1 MVMNTLY
8 RKLVRDLWARKG
20 SLVALLVIMAI
31 GVGAYVGMASVW
43 RDLDGA
49 RRDYY
54 RNQQLA
60 HFVVDLKRVPQ
71 WAVEESSTL
80 PNLSRLRGRVRQA
93 VLMELPGVE
102 RPISGAAISMPE
114 RRRPVLNDIRLRSGG
129 WFSGANEREI
139 ILDYAFAEA
148 WGLGPGDR
156 IKALLLDKQHEML
169 VVGTAQSPEFV
180 YLIPP
185 DGGFAPDPARFGVFY
200 ASEEF
205 LRNSGDLQGAWN
217 QLIGTLHNTSPTAVA
232 NTLTLLAE
240 CLDPFGV
247 TLTTS
252 MRDDPSVRYLED
264 ELTGLEVQSRVMPML
279 FLGVAALVLNV
290 LLGRLVAQQRTVIG
304 TLRALGY
311 PTSKLIRH
319 YLTYGLVVGLL
330 GGLAG
335 IAMGWWIQSE
345 MVAMYHEFFALPGLV
360 SRLHIDVALAGVA
373 ISVLFAVAGTWK
385 GVQGAAQLAPADA
398 MRPPPPERGGR
409 VLPERIPALWQR
421 LPFNG
426 RMALR
431 TIFRNPFRSLVSVIA
446 AAISTTLVFTALSMV
461 DALNYLMRY
470 EFQQVAHQDF
480 TVGLREPDAAWAEAE
495 VERLPNVARTE
506 PQLAV
511 ISDLSRGVY
520 RKRVG
525 VMGLPPGNHLYTP
538 LGGDGKPLVMPD
550 AGLVLNRKLAE
561 ILHAKPGDSLR
572 LRPLIGRRVEVVA
585 VVAGVTDSFFG
596 LTAYAD
602 IRYLSRLLGEAETVN
617 TVLGVLQPG
626 APPEALLDELKR
638 RPTVLGIGE
647 RLRAFTLMEESFG
660 ETMGAM
666 IGVMV
671 LFSGTIAFGSVL
683 NAALVSLSER
693 QREVATLRTLGYHP
707 GQLARLFAGE
717 SLLLNGTGLLAGLVA
732 GVGLTH
738 LLSIAYS
745 TELYR
750 FPAVILPETLLL
762 SAALVALFLIAAQLI
777 IFRLIRRLDWLAV
790 LNVKE

>member
-1 MVMNTLY
+1 MNALH
-8 RKLVRDLWARKG
+8 RKLIRDLWGRKG
-20 SLVALLVIMAI
+20 SLAALLVIMAI

-49 RRDYY
+49 RGDYY
-54 RNQQLA
+54 RNQRLA
-60 HFVVDLKRVPQ
+60 HFVVDLKRVPP
-71 WAVEESSTL
+71 WAVTESAAQ
-80 PNLSRLRGRVRQA
+80 PKLSALRGPVRQA
-93 VLMELPGVE
+93 VLMEIPGVE
-102 RPISGAAISMPE
+102 RPIPGAAISMPE
-114 RRRPVLNDIRLRSGG
+114 RRRPVLNDVMLRSGG
-129 WFSGANEREI
+129 WFSGANEREV
-139 ILDYAFAEA
+139 ILDHAFAEA
-148 WGLGPGDR
+148 HGLRPGDR

-185 DGGFAPDPARFGVFY
+185 DGGFAPDPARYGVLY
-200 ASEEF
+200 ASENF

-217 QLIGTLHNTSPTAVA
+217 QLIGTLHDTSPTAVA

-240 CLDPFGV
+240 RLDPFGV
-247 TLTTS
+247 TLTTN

-264 ELTGLEVQSRVMPML
+264 ELTGLEVQSRVMPAL

-311 PTSKLIRH
+311 PASAVTRH
-319 YLTYGLVVGLL
+319 YLAYGLAVGLA

-335 IAMGWWIQSE
+335 IAMGWWIQGE
-345 MVAMYHEFFALPGLV
+345 MVAMYHGFFALPELAP
-360 SRLHIDVALAGVA
+360 RLHLDVALTGVV

-385 GVQGAAQLAPADA
+385 GVRGAARLAPADA

-409 VLPERIPALWQR
+409 VLPERIPGLWR
-421 LPFNG
+421 RVPFSG
-426 RMALR
+426 RMVLR
-431 TIFRNPFRSLVSVIA
+431 SIFRNPFRSLVSVVA
-446 AAISTTLVFTALSMV
+446 AAVSTALVFTALSMV
-461 DALNYLMRY
+461 DALDYLMRY
-470 EFQQVAHQDF
+470 EFQRVAHQDF
-480 TVGLREPDAAWAEAE
+480 TVALREPDAARAAAEIG
-495 VERLPNVARTE
+495 RLPDVARTE
-506 PQLAV
+506 PQLGV
-511 ISDLSRGVY
+511 ISDLSRGPY

-525 VMGLPPGNHLYTP
+525 VMGLPPGNRLYTP
-538 LGGDGKPLVMPD
+538 LGSDGEPLVMPD
-550 AGLVLNRKLAE
+550 AGLVLTRKLAE
-561 ILHAKPGDSLR
+561 ILHAKPGDTLR

-585 VVAGVTDSFFG
+585 AVAGVTDSFFG

-602 IRYLSRLLGEAETVN
+602 IRYLSRLLGEAEAAN
-617 TVLGVLQPG
+617 TVLGALQPG
-626 APPEALLDELKR
+626 TTPEALLDELKR
-638 RPTVLGIGE
+638 RPTVVGIGE

-693 QREVATLRTLGYHP
+693 QREVATLRTLGYRA
-707 GQLARLFAGE
+707 GQVARQFAGE
-717 SLLLNGTGLLAGLVA
+717 SLLLNGAGLLAGLFA
-732 GVGLTH
+732 GVGLAH

-750 FPAVILPETLLL
+750 FPAVILPGTLLF
-762 SAALVALFLIAAQLI
+762 SAALVALFVIAAQLI
-777 IFRLIRRLDWLAV
+777 LFRLIRRLDWLAV

>member
-1 MVMNTLY
+1 MRPLH
-8 RKLVRDLWARKG
+8 RKLIRDLWRRKG

-43 RDLDGA
+43 CDLDGA

-54 RNQQLA
+54 RNQRLA
-60 HFVVDLKRVPQ
+60 HFVVDLKRLPQ
-71 WAVEESSTL
+71 WAVAENAKL
-80 PNLSRLRGRVRQA
+80 PNLSELRGRVRQA
-93 VLMELPGVE
+93 VLMEISGVE
-102 RPISGAAISMPE
+102 RPIPGAAISMPE

-129 WFSGANEREI
+129 WFSGANEREV
-139 ILDYAFAEA
+139 ILDHAFAEA
-148 WGLGPGDR
+148 HGLRPGDR
-156 IKALLLDKQHEML
+156 IKTLLLDKQHDML

-185 DGGFAPDPARFGVFY
+185 DGGFAPDPVRYGVLY
-200 ASEEF
+200 ASEDF

-217 QLIGTLHNTSPTAVA
+217 QLVGTLHDTSPTAVA

-240 CLDPFGV
+240 RLDPFGV

-264 ELTGLEVQSRVMPML
+264 ELIGLEVQSRVMPAL

-311 PTSKLIRH
+311 PASAVTRH
-319 YLTYGLVVGLL
+319 YLAYGLAVGLA
-330 GGLAG
+330 GGVAG
-335 IAMGWWIQSE
+335 IAMGWWIQVE
-345 MVAMYHEFFALPGLV
+345 MVAMYQDFFALPGLAP
-360 SRLHIDVALAGVA
+360 RLHLEVALVGLA

-385 GVQGAAQLAPADA
+385 GVRGAARLAPADA

-409 VLPERIPALWQR
+409 VLPERIPALWR
-421 LPFNG
+421 RVPFGG
-426 RMALR
+426 RMVLR
-431 TIFRNPFRSLVSVIA
+431 SIFRNPFRSLVSVVA
-446 AAISTTLVFTALSMV
+446 AAVSTALVFTALSMV
-461 DALNYLMRY
+461 DALDYLMRY
-470 EFQQVAHQDF
+470 EFQRVAHQDF
-480 TVGLREPDAAWAEAE
+480 TVALREPDAAWAEAE
-495 VERLPNVARTE
+495 VVRLPNVARTE

-511 ISDLSRGVY
+511 VSDLSRGAY

-525 VMGLPPGNHLYTP
+525 VIGLPPGNRLYTP
-538 LGGDGKPLVMPD
+538 LGSNGEPLVMPD
-550 AGLVLNRKLAE
+550 AGLVLTRKLAE
-561 ILHAKPGDSLR
+561 ILHVKPGDILR
-572 LRPLIGRRVEVVA
+572 LRPLIGRRVEVAA
-585 VVAGVTDSFFG
+585 VVAGIVDSFFG

-602 IRYLSRLLGEAETVN
+602 IRYFSRLLGEAGAVN
-617 TVLGVLQPG
+617 TVLGALQPG
-626 APPEALLDELKR
+626 ATPEALLDELKR
-638 RPTVLGIGE
+638 RPTVVGIGE

-660 ETMGAM
+660 ETMGVM

-693 QREVATLRTLGYHP
+693 RREVATLRTLGYRA
-707 GQLARLFAGE
+707 GQVTGLFAGE
-717 SLLLNGTGLLAGLVA
+717 SLLLNGAGLLAGLVA
-732 GVGLTH
+732 GTGLAH

-750 FPAVILPETLLL
+750 FPVVILPGTLLL
-762 SAALVALFLIAAQLI
+762 SAVLVALFVIAAQLI
-777 IFRLIRRLDWLAV
+777 LLRLVRRLNWLAV